1 MAKTKTSE
9 TKPRGLIGE
18 GPFDRVYHWKNNPT
32 RLRLRGKH
40 CRILA
45 HGTSL
50 HSVLVE
56 FEDGER
62 VVTSARAVRLRRDE
76 VI

>member
-1 MAKTKTSE
+1 MGKTKTSE
-9 TKPRGLIGE
+9 KKKGLIGD
-18 GPFDRVYHWKNNPT
+18 GPFDRIYHWKNNPK
-32 RLRLRGKH
+32 RVHLKGRF

-45 HGTSL
+45 HGTTK
-50 HSVLVE
+50 HSILVE

-62 VVTSARAVRLRRDE
+62 VVTSARAVRLRYDE